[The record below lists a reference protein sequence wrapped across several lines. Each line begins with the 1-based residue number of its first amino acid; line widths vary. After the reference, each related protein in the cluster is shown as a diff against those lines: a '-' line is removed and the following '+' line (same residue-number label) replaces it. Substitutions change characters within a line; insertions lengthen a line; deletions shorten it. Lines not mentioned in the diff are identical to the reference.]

1 MNTEMAVASV
11 YNALLAFDFW
21 NEKDSE
27 WFHLLC
33 DDAVKEFEHT
43 LGLEDVVAITDKK

>member
-1 MNTEMAVASV
+1 MAVASV

-33 DDAVKEFEHT
+33 DNAAQEFEHT
-43 LGLEDVVAITDKK
+43 LWLKDVVAITDKK